1 MQTMYK
7 TMLSPN
13 INADNTPKQEKYCDS
28 LSPSEKQFKYSLNI
42 SAHYYKWS
50 LNE

>member
-28 LSPSEKQFKYSLNI
+28 LSPSEKQFKYKCPLLQVEF
-42 SAHYYKWS
+42 K
-50 LNE
+50 